1 MSTYEAAYESLL
13 QGVSQQR
20 PDERLPGQ
28 LSAQTNMLSD
38 PVTNLRRR
46 PGVLFRKSL
55 TVADSTDS
63 SVVAW
68 FTDIAGARVHIVLNT
83 ADGSIRILDEDYTVL
98 STLAAGAYL
107 TTVTPSD
114 IRVGTVG
121 NEFMLCNVGKTP
133 TLVYGETAP
142 DPSKRGFM
150 YIVAGAF
157 SKTYEVTVT
166 WSGGSKAATYTTP
179 NGATAGDAALSTP
192 EYIATDLA
200 TKLSTGG
207 TPVTVYTSGPY
218 VFITHTSAISIDSST
233 GTAYMVTSKAQYV
246 SAAGALPSRLPSQGD
261 EFICRV
267 GVSQYFKYQHST
279 TEWRECGVWGS
290 PTSITNVPIS
300 IIWNGAAWALN
311 TAAFAGRAAGDN
323 TSNPILEWMTYGIT
337 GMGSYQGRLVI
348 MSGPMVALSVSAQPR
363 KFFRT
368 TVTSI
373 LPSDPIEV
381 GAGMQS
387 AAAYEYAIQFQKDL
401 VLFSRMYQAVL
412 PSGGQAITPTTAT
425 VVPTSSHEVDTTCS
439 PVSVGRTLMYCTPK
453 SEDFFGA
460 LEMIPSDYSD
470 AQYTSHDAT
479 PHLPKYMGGRCRF
492 AVSSG
497 VANLVL
503 FAPSGDTNS
512 LIVHEYHWS
521 GSEKQQQAWH
531 QWLFEYPIA
540 AAYFAGDLIV
550 VIFVKNE
557 TMVFGTIDPR
567 AGLLNA
573 DGERRPF
580 LDGYTSAEIVDHVVT
595 IPAWMLA
602 FDPLIGQKLSLVMLT
617 GALAGEPVGA
627 TLNEA
632 GTEFTTVLSHP
643 SGTVGIGA
651 RYYSGF
657 IPTAPVVRDRD
668 DKVIHSG
675 KATLLRFLIGTE
687 GSSEFDVIVSDS
699 TAAGE
704 ELDVPTLTWTS
715 PELDLGRG
723 LFSEEAAS
731 IVPCRTQLRST
742 SMQVY
747 TEGTGEL
754 NVTFLE
760 YVAKF
765 HPKIKRR

>member
-28 LSAQTNMLSD
+28 LTAQTNMLSD
-38 PVTNLRRR
+38 PVSNLRRR

-55 TVADSTDS
+55 TVAGCTDS

-83 ADGSIRILDEDYTVL
+83 VDGNIRILDEDYTVL

-107 TTVTPSD
+107 TTATPSD

-121 NEFMLCNVGKTP
+121 NEFMLCNVGKQP
-133 TLVYGETAP
+133 TLVYGEAAP
-142 DPSKRGFM
+142 DPSKRGYM

-157 SKTYEVTVT
+157 SKTYEVSVT
-166 WSGGSKAATYTTP
+166 WSGGSKSATYTTP
-179 NGATAGDAALSTP
+179 SGATAGDAALATP

-207 TPVTVYTSGPY
+207 TPVTVYRTGPY
-218 VFITHTSAISIDSST
+218 VFITHTSAISVNTST
-233 GTAYMVTSKAQYV
+233 GSAYMVTSKAQYT
-246 SAAGALPSRLPSQGD
+246 SAAGELPSRLPAEADG
-261 EFICRV
+261 FIVRV
-267 GVSQYFKYQHST
+267 GVAQYFKYQHST

-300 IIWNGAAWALN
+300 IIWNGSAWALN

-531 QWLFEYPIA
+531 QWMFEYPVA

-550 VIFVKNE
+550 VIFVKNG
-557 TMVFGTIDPR
+557 TVVFGTIDPR

-573 DGERRPF
+573 LGERRPF
-580 LDGYTSAEIVDHVVT
+580 LDGYTTAEIVDHVVS

-602 FDPLIGQKLSLVMLT
+602 FDPAVGQHLALVMLT
-617 GALAGEPVGA
+617 GPLAGEPVGA

-632 GTEFTTVLSHP
+632 GTAFTTVISHP

-651 RYYSGF
+651 KYYSGF
-657 IPTAPVVRDRD
+657 IPTPPVVRDHN
-668 DKVIHSG
+668 DKIIHVG
-675 KATLLRFLIGTE
+675 KATLLRYLIGTE
-687 GSSEFDVIVSDS
+687 GSSEFNVIVSDM
-699 TAAGE
+699 AQVGE
-704 ELDVPTLTWTS
+704 ELDVPTLSWTS
-715 PELDLGRG
+715 PELELGRG
-723 LFSEEAAS
+723 LYSEEAAS
-731 IVPCRTQLRST
+731 IVPCRTRLRST
-742 SMQVY
+742 DMQVY

>member
-1 MSTYEAAYESLL
+1 M
-13 QGVSQQR
+13 
-20 PDERLPGQ
+20 
-28 LSAQTNMLSD
+28 
-38 PVTNLRRR
+38 
-46 PGVLFRKSL
+46 FRKSL
-55 TVADSTDS
+55 TVDDATDS
-63 SVVAW
+63 SVRAW

-133 TLVYGETAP
+133 SLVYGEAAP
-142 DPSKRGFM
+142 DPGKRGFL
-150 YIVAGAF
+150 YVVAGAF
-157 SKTYEVTVT
+157 SKTYEVSVT
-166 WSGGSKAATYTTP
+166 WSGGAKTGVSYTTP
-179 NGATAGDAALSTP
+179 SGASAGDAALATP
-192 EYIATDLA
+192 EYIAATLA
-200 TKLSTGG
+200 TQLSTGAS
-207 TPVTVYTSGPY
+207 PVTVYRSGPY
-218 VFITHTSAISIDSST
+218 VFIQYSSDISVNSST
-233 GTAYMVTSKAQYV
+233 GDAYMVTSKAQYV
-246 SAAGALPSRLPSQGD
+246 PVAGTLPSRLPAEGD
-261 EFICRV
+261 GFICRV

-300 IIWNGAAWALN
+300 IIWNGSAWALN
-311 TAAFAGRAAGDN
+311 TAAFAGRAAGDD
-323 TSNPILEWMTYGIT
+323 TSNPLLEWMTYGIT
-337 GMGSYQGRLVI
+337 GMGAYQGRLVI
-348 MSGPMVALSVSAQPR
+348 LSGPMVALSASAQPR

-373 LPSDPIEV
+373 LSSDPIEV

-387 AAAYEYAIQFQKDL
+387 AAAYEYAVQFQKDL

-412 PSGGQAITPTTAT
+412 PSGGQAVTPTTAT
-425 VVPTSSHEVDTTCS
+425 VLPTSSHEVDTTCP

-460 LEMIPSDYSD
+460 LEMIPSEYSD

-503 FAPSGDTNS
+503 FAPSGDMNS

-521 GSEKQQQAWH
+521 GNEKQQQAWH
-531 QWLFEYPIA
+531 QWLFEYPVA

-550 VIFVKNE
+550 VMFVKNE
-557 TMVFGTIDPR
+557 TMVFCTIDPR
-567 AGLLNA
+567 AGLLNV

-580 LDGYTSAEIVDHVVT
+580 LDGYTTAEIVDHVVT
-595 IPAWMLA
+595 IPAWLLA
-602 FDPLIGQKLSLVMLT
+602 FDPAVGEKLSLVLLT

-657 IPTAPVVRDRD
+657 IPSAPVVRDYD
-668 DKVIHSG
+668 SKVIHSG
-675 KATLLRFLIGTE
+675 KATLLRFLVGTE
-687 GSSEFDVIVSDS
+687 GSSEFNVVVSDS
-699 TAAGE
+699 AAEGE
-704 ELDVPTLTWTS
+704 EVDVPTLTWTS
-715 PELDLGRG
+715 SELELGRG
-723 LFSEEAAS
+723 LFSETAAS
-731 IVPCRTQLRST
+731 VVPCRTRMRST
-742 SMQVY
+742 NMEVF
-747 TEGTGEL
+747 TEDTGEL
-754 NVTFLE
+754 NITFLE